1 MIVEIRNLMPSTNGK
16 ISLLWIPAHCDLPG
30 NEVADDLAKRATVL
44 QQGETP
50 VSYAIAK
57 ARIKRRKWSPKH
69 ERAIETYGERRQPR
83 IDIESKWPRSVR
95 S

>member
-1 MIVEIRNLMPSTNGK
+1 MHSALMKNDWRNNTNLIVEIRNLMPSTNGK
-16 ISLLWIPAHCDLPG
+16 ISLLWIPAHFDLPG

-57 ARIKRRKWSPKH
+57 ARIKKRKWSPKH
-69 ERAIETYGERRQPR
+69 E
-83 IDIESKWPRSVR
+83 
-95 S
+95 